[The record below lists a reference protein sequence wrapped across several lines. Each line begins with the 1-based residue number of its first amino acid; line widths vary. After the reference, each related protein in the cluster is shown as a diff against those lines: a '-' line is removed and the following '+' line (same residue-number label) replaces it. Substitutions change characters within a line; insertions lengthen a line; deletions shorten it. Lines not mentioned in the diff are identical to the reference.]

1 MLAVK
6 FLGVIRLLLIER
18 FDCLLY
24 QVPADVE
31 GLEIVLRPMVADSPH
46 ALLGVADSFFAVSAS
61 EIHNESEN
69 TQSEFTRV

>member
-31 GLEIVLRPMVADSPH
+31 GLKIVLRSMVAASPQT
-46 ALLGVADSFFAVSAS
+46 AMGEVNSFFAVSAS
-61 EIHNESEN
+61 EIHNESVN
-69 TQSEFTRV
+69 TQSAFARV